1 MNENALL
8 TRVSLLSILLFSIH
22 LADDIVRGMEP
33 GTATNLQVV
42 PTFVLWLY
50 GTLVVAERRSGQVIM
65 LLGSLFAMLPAVA
78 HMRGAGVG
86 GALAKTDGAF
96 LFIWT
101 IFAIATTGAFSFVLA
116 VRALRT
122 PRP

>member
-96 LFIWT
+96 RSS
-101 IFAIATTGAFSFVLA
+101 GRSSPSPRRAFSFVLA